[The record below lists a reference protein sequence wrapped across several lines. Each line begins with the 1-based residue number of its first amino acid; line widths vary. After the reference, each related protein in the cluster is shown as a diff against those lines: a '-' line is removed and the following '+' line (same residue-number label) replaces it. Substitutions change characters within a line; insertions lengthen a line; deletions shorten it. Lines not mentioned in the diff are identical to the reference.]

1 MEREWNGG
9 DITSC
14 VWIPEGHEDAAR
26 QVLDLIPD
34 EWEKVIATPAFKK
47 AITTDADGDKC
58 SVDVGY
64 YGMAFMFVKDGH
76 YCEIGVKRPGDLLRH
91 PYLLQNYL
99 SKVRNSLAEQKEG

>member
-47 AITTDADGDKC
+47 TITTDADGDKC

-64 YGMAFMFVKDGH
+64 YGMFFMFVKDGH
-76 YCEIGVKRPGDLLRH
+76 YAKIAVKRPGKLLSQPDLLR
-91 PYLLQNYL
+91 NYL
-99 SKVRNSLAEQKEG
+99 DKVRNSLAEREGG